1 IRPPGPLGSFV
12 DELDV
17 LLSGLPVDA
26 PLILL
31 GDFNLPSEKL
41 QSSCLLPILSS
52 FDLAFNQSA
61 PTHRAGN
68 TLDLIFSRPVPALD
82 VAVTPLDFS
91 DHHLLSFSLPLSA
104 PSTSTSANSSTLH
117 RNLRSVSPSA
127 LASTVLTTLP
137 HLESFSSLPLETATD
152 TLLSSISTSVDL
164 LCPFSPRSANSS
176 PPSPWLSDVLRN
188 NRRELRLAERKWRK
202 SQHDSDLHSYQSLL
216 SRFRTEV
223 AAAKASY
230 YRGKLESSASD
241 PRKLFTIFSSLL
253 NPPTPPPPTTLS
265 ADDFVSFFEE
275 KVDKIRRSFP
285 PASTPLSRHCPPPPS
300 SLTCFSPLSTD
311 DLLHLL
317 TSNNPTTCPLDPVP
331 SPLFQTV
338 APNLL
343 PFISSII
350 NSSLSSGQVPSA
362 FKSARVVP
370 ILKKPTL
377 DSLDIGNYRPIS
389 LLSLLSKILERSVYN
404 QLSLFLTLNNLQDP
418 NQSGFKAAHS
428 TETALIAVTEKL
440 HAAKAARLSSV
451 LILLDLSAAFDTVDH
466 KILLSILAGLGIA
479 GSAWQWFA
487 SYLQGRSY
495 QVSARISACLADVSS
510 WMAAHHL
517 KLNPCK
523 TELLY
528 IPGTAGPRNDLAITF
543 ENSLVTPSTEAR
555 SLGVMMD
562 DQLSFSS
569 HIANVTRSCRFLLY
583 NIRRIRP
590 FLSREA
596 TQVLVQSLVTSRLD
610 YCNSLLAGLP
620 LRTIRP
626 LQLIQNA
633 TARVVF
639 NVPKFNHVTP
649 LLRSL
654 HWLPVAARIRFKTL
668 TLAYKAK
675 NGPAPPYLMAM
686 VKSRSAPR
694 ALRASSTARL
704 DPPSLKIRGRQ
715 ASRLFS
721 VLAPKWWNKLPLG
734 VRTAESLAVFKRRLK
749 THLFREY
756 LDD

>member
-1 IRPPGPLGSFV
+1 MATGFR
-12 DELDV
+12 E
-17 LLSGLPVDA
+17 
-26 PLILL
+26 
-31 GDFNLPSEKL
+31 
-41 QSSCLLPILSS
+41 
-52 FDLAFNQSA
+52 
-61 PTHRAGN
+61 R
-68 TLDLIFSRPVPALD
+68 
-82 VAVTPLDFS
+82 S
-91 DHHLLSFSLPLSA
+91 DSTYLSFP
-104 PSTSTSANSSTLH
+104 
-117 RNLRSVSPSA
+117 
-127 LASTVLTTLP
+127 
-137 HLESFSSLPLETATD
+137 ESE
-152 TLLSSISTSVDL
+152 
-164 LCPFSPRSANSS
+164 SS
-176 PPSPWLSDVLRN
+176 PEVKVCGTPGKHSGKCSEDRQV
-188 NRRELRLAERKWRK
+188 
-202 SQHDSDLHSYQSLL
+202 DSGDEDL
-216 SRFRTEV
+216 
-223 AAAKASY
+223 
-230 YRGKLESSASD
+230 D
-241 PRKLFTIFSSLL
+241 W
-253 NPPTPPPPTTLS
+253 
-265 ADDFVSFFEE
+265 
-275 KVDKIRRSFP
+275 
-285 PASTPLSRHCPPPPS
+285 
-300 SLTCFSPLSTD
+300 
-311 DLLHLL
+311 
-317 TSNNPTTCPLDPVP
+317 
-331 SPLFQTV
+331 
-338 APNLL
+338 
-343 PFISSII
+343 
-350 NSSLSSGQVPSA
+350 SSLSSSSGLLFSIRNAYEQNVIQHSEENRRA
-362 FKSARVVP
+362 TRVIGRFVVTVVDEGSSSHPDPVDPVQEDGSGSRAGVEVVGEESGCFNCSPLCAAVKRAAKKYVAAP
-370 ILKKPTL
+370 ILRVSR
-377 DSLDIGNYRPIS
+377 SLRGRMRKLFRGNSAKTEDDVHAPMENEEVEEKLRE
-389 LLSLLSKILERSVYN
+389 LLEAMLGVLPQVVQMCKQRLQRLQEHLAEEILERSVYN

-418 NQSGFKAAHS
+418 HQSGFKAAHS

-466 KILLSILAGLGIA
+466 KILLSILAGLGIT

-495 QVSARISACLADVSS
+495 QVSTRISACLADVSS

-517 KLNPCK
+517 KLNPSK

-555 SLGVMMD
+555 SLGVVMD

-569 HIANVTRSCRFLLY
+569 HVANVTRSCRFLLY

-633 TARVVF
+633 AARVVF
-639 NVPKFNHVTP
+639 NVPKFSHVTP

-721 VLAPKWWNKLPLG
+721 VLAPKWWNELPLD

-756 LDD
+756 LDE